1 MGLQLLRWVHSIYA
15 LLIIAV
21 LLPLT
26 TFACITL
33 IVSLHKEREVFK
45 KELLARAKIFA
56 SLVNTELKEQIKI
69 AEVFTAVPAF
79 DPPVNIDTIASRVDR
94 VLEHQPLYLSISLFD
109 EHLKRIYS
117 SSPHPADPIAPE
129 SVREAVLSGKPV
141 VGAISHGPNGWG
153 IPIRAPVIRNGKV
166 IYVLSLIIGTDEL
179 SNILM
184 DIRIPGGW
192 IGTVIDREGSI
203 VARNHDHHEWI
214 GQSVSPAAL
223 EALSRGGGTFYGH
236 TKEGA
241 DAIAALEITPD
252 FGWAVTIGLPLS
264 VYDRPLNEI
273 RNFIIAAAVITVMLA
288 ATFIALL
295 AREIKHCH
303 AQASLLEQKFRL
315 ESLGELT
322 GRVAHDFN
330 NLLFVIMG
338 NLEILRKSTSSP
350 RLDAIQ
356 GAAGRG
362 ARLTNDLLA
371 FSRGGTSEPM
381 VIELNEHVQKLIE
394 SSSERP
400 HQKVLP
406 RPRAGCKRPR
416 KPLVQDFR
424 IWSASWAVR
433 G

>member
-1 MGLQLLRWVHSIYA
+1 
-15 LLIIAV
+15 
-21 LLPLT
+21 
-26 TFACITL
+26 
-33 IVSLHKEREVFK
+33 
-45 KELLARAKIFA
+45 
-56 SLVNTELKEQIKI
+56 
-69 AEVFTAVPAF
+69 
-79 DPPVNIDTIASRVDR
+79 
-94 VLEHQPLYLSISLFD
+94 
-109 EHLKRIYS
+109 
-117 SSPHPADPIAPE
+117 
-129 SVREAVLSGKPV
+129 
-141 VGAISHGPNGWG
+141 
-153 IPIRAPVIRNGKV
+153 
-166 IYVLSLIIGTDEL
+166 
-179 SNILM
+179 
-184 DIRIPGGW
+184 
-192 IGTVIDREGSI
+192 
-203 VARNHDHHEWI
+203 
-214 GQSVSPAAL
+214 
-223 EALSRGGGTFYGH
+223 
-236 TKEGA
+236 
-241 DAIAALEITPD
+241 
-252 FGWAVTIGLPLS
+252 LS

>member
-1 MGLQLLRWVHSIYA
+1 MSA
-15 LLIIAV
+15 SCPA
-21 LLPLT
+21 P
-26 TFACITL
+26 A
-33 IVSLHKEREVFK
+33 
-45 KELLARAKIFA
+45 LARFLGAGLHLSQLSHFRGPP
-56 SLVNTELKEQIKI
+56 QI
-69 AEVFTAVPAF
+69 P
-79 DPPVNIDTIASRVDR
+79 
-94 VLEHQPLYLSISLFD
+94 
-109 EHLKRIYS
+109 
-117 SSPHPADPIAPE
+117 
-129 SVREAVLSGKPV
+129 
-141 VGAISHGPNGWG
+141 
-153 IPIRAPVIRNGKV
+153 
-166 IYVLSLIIGTDEL
+166 
-179 SNILM
+179 
-184 DIRIPGGW
+184 
-192 IGTVIDREGSI
+192 
-203 VARNHDHHEWI
+203 
-214 GQSVSPAAL
+214 
-223 EALSRGGGTFYGH
+223 
-236 TKEGA
+236 
-241 DAIAALEITPD
+241 
-252 FGWAVTIGLPLS
+252 
-264 VYDRPLNEI
+264 
-273 RNFIIAAAVITVMLA
+273 NFIIAAAVITVILV

-295 AREIKHCH
+295 VREIKHRH

-356 GAAGRG
+356 GAAGRS